1 MPRRIPTLLWAAAA
15 AVVLATAAAAQP
27 RPTMAIMP
35 VQYFRADAR
44 SAANLTRALV
54 ERFQSEQYRVVPMDR
69 ARQLFER
76 MGFSPDRPISDAAI
90 LQFGRRL
97 GADLVAHPQLLAVHH
112 WESRASEP
120 EAPTAR
126 AVLYLRVL
134 NTQTGRPLYTR
145 QVAYSFAP
153 ANADGGTL
161 VLSPR
166 AAAGAAADVS
176 RSYFERV
183 AGSRQEFHSST
194 PR

>member
-1 MPRRIPTLLWAAAA
+1 MFRRIPTLLWTAAAA
-15 AVVLATAAAAQP
+15 LALATAAAAQP
-27 RPTMAIMP
+27 RPTIAIMP
-35 VQYFRADAR
+35 VQDFRADAR

-54 ERFQSEQYRVVPMDR
+54 ARFEAEQYRVLPMDR

-76 MGFSPDRPISDAAI
+76 MGLSPDRSISDAAI

-97 GADLVAHPQLLAVHH
+97 GADLAAHPQLLAVHH
-112 WESRASEP
+112 WESRAATP

-134 NTQTGRPLYTR
+134 DTQTGRPLYTR
-145 QVAYSFAP
+145 QVAYPFTPVSAE
-153 ANADGGTL
+153 GGTL
-161 VLSPR
+161 ILSPR

-183 AGSRQEFHSST
+183 AGSRQELHSPT